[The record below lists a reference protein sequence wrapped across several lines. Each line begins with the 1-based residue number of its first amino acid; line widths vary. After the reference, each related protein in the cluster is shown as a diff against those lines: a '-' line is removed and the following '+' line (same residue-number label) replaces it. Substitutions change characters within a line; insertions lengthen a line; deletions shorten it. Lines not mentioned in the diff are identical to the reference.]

1 MLNCGAF
8 GCTNRSSHNKELTFH
23 QIPGEGRNK
32 QLRKMWLTNIRRAGE
47 LPKDKSFYIS
57 SEHFAEDCYERDFK
71 LLDAACASTSPNDLD
86 ETIAKSVSIQTESE
100 KFLEKSVGY
109 TVNMVHK
116 KVGTFTTMVSVGTQ
130 CCDRQSSTGPERRD
144 VAVNTEEMAGF
155 DDSTAYVP
163 SCSESGGETDSFKD
177 ANFSFHSDENESFT
191 EASDETD
198 DEELGNEQPSHDTK
212 FVVFWSCLLP
222 LLQICSTCFTT
233 MTLRKIIR
241 SGVMVKVERICSN
254 SHKTSWYS
262 TPRIRGMS
270 LGNLELSAS
279 ILYTGSIFT
288 RIQEMMSLCNISFL
302 GRTSYH
308 AIQKQILFP
317 TVNDFYE
324 NARKQPI
331 SLVDGPVAL
340 AGDGR
345 CDSPGFSAKY
355 GTYTVMD
362 TNTMK
367 ILDFSVVHVGT
378 VSSSNA
384 MEKQGLKNCLQA
396 LENQGMSVASLTTDR
411 HQQIKA
417 YMKNEKSNIN
427 HQFDIWHDKFLLRDL
442 RYLTE
447 FSHTVQIE
455 VYHSLY
461 NKYCPK
467 RLHFGFEG
475 MIARSELAVLE
486 HNAGTECR
494 HAKTREDE
502 YRHKLSFSKVTQ
514 NWVVKKIPEKKDK
527 PYLRELMTKTLE
539 AREEKKAPKS
549 ITPGSVPQYLA
560 SKEKPDK
567 AEAVKNK
574 RTRFET

>member
-1 MLNCGAF
+1 MPNCGAF

-32 QLRKMWLTNIRRAGE
+32 QLRKMWLKNIRRAGE
-47 LPKDKSFYIS
+47 LPKDKSFYIC

-71 LLDAACASTSPNDLD
+71 KELMENKPGAKKLKADAIPTIFVFRESTQKKKNSIERAAREEKRRVSSGCASTSPNDLD

-100 KFLEKSVGY
+100 KFLEKSIGC

-130 CCDRQSSTGPERRD
+130 CCDRQSSTGPEMRD

-163 SCSESGGETDSFKD
+163 SCSESEGETNSFKD
-177 ANFSFHSDENESFT
+177 ADFSFHSDENASST

-198 DEELGNEQPSHDTK
+198 DEGLGNEQPSHHTK

-233 MTLRKIIR
+233 TTLRKIIR

-279 ILYTGSIFT
+279 ILYTGSTFT

-324 NARKQPI
+324 NARKQLI

-345 CDSPGFSAKY
+345 CDSPGCSAKY

-367 ILDFSVVHVGT
+367 ILDFSGVHVGT

-384 MEKQGLKNCLQA
+384 MEKQGLKYCLQS
-396 LENQGMSVASLTTDR
+396 LENQGMSVA
-411 HQQIKA
+411 
-417 YMKNEKSNIN
+417 
-427 HQFDIWHDKFLLRDL
+427 
-442 RYLTE
+442 
-447 FSHTVQIE
+447 
-455 VYHSLY
+455 
-461 NKYCPK
+461 
-467 RLHFGFEG
+467 
-475 MIARSELAVLE
+475 
-486 HNAGTECR
+486 
-494 HAKTREDE
+494 
-502 YRHKLSFSKVTQ
+502 
-514 NWVVKKIPEKKDK
+514 
-527 PYLRELMTKTLE
+527 
-539 AREEKKAPKS
+539 
-549 ITPGSVPQYLA
+549 
-560 SKEKPDK
+560 
-567 AEAVKNK
+567 
-574 RTRFET
+574 

>member
-1 MLNCGAF
+1 
-8 GCTNRSSHNKELTFH
+8 
-23 QIPGEGRNK
+23 
-32 QLRKMWLTNIRRAGE
+32 
-47 LPKDKSFYIS
+47 
-57 SEHFAEDCYERDFK
+57 
-71 LLDAACASTSPNDLD
+71 
-86 ETIAKSVSIQTESE
+86 
-100 KFLEKSVGY
+100 
-109 TVNMVHK
+109 
-116 KVGTFTTMVSVGTQ
+116 
-130 CCDRQSSTGPERRD
+130 
-144 VAVNTEEMAGF
+144 
-155 DDSTAYVP
+155 
-163 SCSESGGETDSFKD
+163 
-177 ANFSFHSDENESFT
+177 
-191 EASDETD
+191 
-198 DEELGNEQPSHDTK
+198 
-212 FVVFWSCLLP
+212 
-222 LLQICSTCFTT
+222 
-233 MTLRKIIR
+233 
-241 SGVMVKVERICSN
+241 MVKVERICSN

-262 TPRIRGMS
+262 TLRIRGMS

-279 ILYTGSIFT
+279 ILYTGSTFT

-302 GRTSYH
+302 GRTSCH

-324 NARKQPI
+324 NARKQLI

-340 AGDGR
+340 AGDSR

-367 ILDFSVVHVGT
+367 ILDFSFVHVGT
-378 VSSSNA
+378 LSSSNA
-384 MEKQGLKNCLQA
+384 MKKQGLKNCLQS

-411 HQQIKA
+411 HQQMKA

-427 HQFDIWHDKFLLRDL
+427 HQFDIWHVSKNIKKKLVLLAKKKGASDLNGWMKSIINHFWWSCATCNKDPYILREKWLSILYHIRNIHRWEDATIYKRCAHAKLSKRDRLEKNWLIEGSPAYVALESVIKDKFLLRDL

-447 FSHTVQIE
+447 FSHTGQIE

-467 RLHFGFEG
+467 RLHFGIEG
-475 MIARSELAVLE
+475 MIARSELAVLD
-486 HNAGTECR
+486 HYAGTECR
-494 HAKTREDE
+494 HAKTLDDE
-502 YRHKLSFSKVTQ
+502 YPHKLSFSKVTQ

-527 PYLRELMTKTLE
+527 SYLRELMTKTLE
-539 AREEKKAPKS
+539 AREEKKASKS

-560 SKEKPDK
+560 SKEKLDK